1 MELFNSNDLAAAALP
16 PAPTVRVNG
25 VEIEKTAITREIQ
38 HHPAPS
44 ATDAMAAATRAL
56 VVRELLLQE
65 ADRHAI
71 ESDPESDGEGR
82 RETDDD
88 SRIRQLLEQEVTV
101 PQPTEAECRRYYDV
115 NQARFTSPTI
125 YEPAHIL
132 FSADVKDSPAYNA
145 AIAAAT
151 EAIRDL
157 TDRPD
162 RFEAMARDLSAC
174 PSASSGGNLGQITQG
189 QTTPE
194 FEEAVMAMTP
204 GTIATDPVMSKYGV
218 HVIRLERRIDGATL
232 PFDMVK
238 DEIADYLADR
248 VFQRA
253 VHQYISIL
261 AGQAAIEGIELEA
274 ATSPLVQ

>member
-1 MELFNSNDLAAAALP
+1 MQLFDANDLAAAALP

-44 ATDAMAAATRAL
+44 ASDAMQAATHAL
-56 VVRELLLQE
+56 VVRELLLQQ
-65 ADRHAI
+65 ADRLEISA
-71 ESDPESDGEGR
+71 DPQTDDDGR

-88 SRIRQLLEQEVTV
+88 SRIRQLLDREVTV
-101 PQPTEAECRRYYDV
+101 PAPTEAECRRYYDV
-115 NQARFTSPTI
+115 NRSRFSSPDI

-132 FSADVKDSPAYNA
+132 FPARVSDGQAYQA
-145 AIAAAT
+145 AIAAAAA
-151 EAIRDL
+151 AIEEL
-157 TDRPD
+157 TAQPE
-162 RFEAMARDLSAC
+162 RFETMARDLSAC

-204 GTIATDPVMSKYGV
+204 GTIAKEPVMSKYGV
-218 HVIRLERRIDGATL
+218 HVIRLDRRIDGQQL
-232 PFDMVK
+232 PFDLVK

-261 AGQAAIEGIELEA
+261 AGQAAIEGVDLEA